1 MIPLPLMDD
10 TQDEYYTPCNA
21 VLAYGVVIPT
31 FLSEED
37 ANFAAYMMDVM
48 SATGRQYIR
57 ESYYE
62 QILKNKDG
70 LSDEDQSIDMLDL
83 IFSNIVYD
91 VGRVYNFG
99 ELNTLHDTLMK
110 NNSTAIAS
118 QLESI
123 RSAAEQAI
131 QDVIER
137 YS

>member
-1 MIPLPLMDD
+1 
-10 TQDEYYTPCNA
+10 
-21 VLAYGVVIPT
+21 
-31 FLSEED
+31 
-37 ANFAAYMMDVM
+37 MMDVM

-99 ELNTLHDTLMK
+99 GLNTLHDTLMK
-110 NNSTAIAS
+110 DNSANIAS

-123 RSAAEQAI
+123 RGAAEQAI
-131 QDVIER
+131 ADVIER